1 MLMHLNEII
10 LHFTKLSKRSAV
22 NAQGELLKRIKT
34 KTVFDEDMR
43 DRDFLSRY
51 FRSGKN

>member
-1 MLMHLNEII
+1 MLIHLNEII
-10 LHFTKLSKRSAV
+10 RHFTKLSKRSAV

-43 DRDFLSRY
+43 DFLSRS